1 MLDFL
6 TLLINNIWILT
17 AVIIAI
23 CLIVLG
29 LARKTLGTVAKIII
43 IVIAGLFIAVA
54 IGLTTFPEIKDTIID
69 AITNYSGFVQDTYT
83 GEQFI
88 K

>member
-23 CLIVLG
+23 CLIILG